1 MMSAQLVA
9 DPASV
14 DVSIAEFDQVLT
26 SYSYNEGMRYAEFR
40 PGDKL
45 ATYGL
50 TALIAGG
57 AGAAAVKTG
66 LLKKVWKLLV
76 FALVAIAGAVK
87 KFFSGL
93 GTPERA
99 ERPIP
104 VVPTGPR
111 A

>member
-1 MMSAQLVA
+1 MRNVAAMM
-9 DPASV
+9 
-14 DVSIAEFDQVLT
+14 
-26 SYSYNEGMRYAEFR
+26 
-40 PGDKL
+40 
-45 ATYGL
+45 L

-76 FALVAIAGAVK
+76 FAFVAVASAIK